1 MMGVDEKRLVPE
13 VTNTVSTTQKRC
25 VDCHTTSTPLWR
37 GGPAGP
43 RSLCNACGIR
53 YRKKRRALLGIS
65 KAEAKKNK
73 QKMKI
78 TSGSNGNTK
87 SSNLGMEG
95 SSLKMRLMALGRDL
109 LQRPL
114 AEEEQAAILL
124 MALSCS

>member
-1 MMGVDEKRLVPE
+1 MGIDEKRLVPE
-13 VTNTVSTTQKRC
+13 ETATVSTSQKSC

-53 YRKKRRALLGIS
+53 YTKKRRAMLGIS

-73 QKMKI
+73 QKVKI
-78 TSGSNGNTK
+78 TGGSNGNSK
-87 SSNLGMEG
+87 SSNLGVES
-95 SSLKMRLMALGRDL
+95 SSLKKRLMAFGRDL
-109 LQRPL
+109 LRRPL